1 METINKRQILLIGCG
16 KAGNRL
22 VNELMLQDP
31 RLTGLFV
38 NTSYD
43 DMANLK
49 KCNEDNTFL
58 FTSADGS
65 GRNRNVAQQYVKDQ
79 IRSLIDTI
87 TGYPLHNNI
96 YIVTSADGGT
106 GSGITPMICQL
117 LRTAFKTKKLD
128 RKINLIA
135 VMPSVKI
142 DDKLAFEN
150 ALGFWNDIVM
160 KRKDKAG
167 NEFSIKDECL
177 DNIKLINNTKCNNY
191 EEINKKAVRDII
203 NSFNMNGTHDE
214 GDIDDRDS
222 KTFNTEKGFSLIL
235 TLPNGYKDAKEAV
248 DFAIKDS
255 VFALPDNY
263 NCNYIGLSLNEEDYM
278 LDEVRVC
285 FDVVY
290 KTTYKTYNTL
300 KHNTIVLSGCSAP
313 NEVIAS
319 IKQKL
324 DELNTKQS
332 NQNVEDKD
340 LTVSLKTTI
349 NKSNTKKTE
358 EDKPTFTESDLDD
371 IASAVMDMF

>member
-1 METINKRQILLIGCG
+1 MKINKRQILLIGCG

-22 VNELMLQDP
+22 VNELMLKDSM
-31 RLTGLFV
+31 LTGLFV

-43 DMANLK
+43 DMAKLK
-49 KCNEDNTFL
+49 MCKEENTFL

-65 GRNRNVAQQYVKDQ
+65 GRNRSIAQQYVKDQ
-79 IRSLIDTI
+79 IKSLINTI
-87 TGYPLHNNI
+87 TSYPLHSNI
-96 YIVTSADGGT
+96 YIATSTDGGT

-117 LRTAFKTKKLD
+117 LRNAFKSKKLD

-135 VMPSVKI
+135 VMPNIKI

-160 KRKDKAG
+160 KRKDKEG
-167 NEFSIKDECL
+167 NEFTIKDECL
-177 DNIKLINNTKCNNY
+177 DNIKLIDNTKGKNY
-191 EEINKKAVRDII
+191 EEINKKVVRDII

-222 KTFNTEKGFSLIL
+222 KTFNTEKGFGLIL
-235 TLPNGYKDAKEAV
+235 TLPTGYKDTKEAV

-263 NCNYIGLSLNEEDYM
+263 NCNYIGLSLNEEDYI
-278 LDEVRVC
+278 LEDVRNC
-285 FDVVY
+285 FDTVY
-290 KTTYKTYNTL
+290 KTTYKTYNTH
-300 KHNTIVLSGCSAP
+300 KHNTIVLSGCMSP
-313 NEVIAS
+313 NEVITS

-324 DELNTKQS
+324 DELNTKQNNQS
-332 NQNVEDKD
+332 NTDSD

-349 NKSNTKKTE
+349 NKPHIKSVE

-371 IASAVMDMF
+371 IISASLDMF